1 MRKGDKSIKVQ
12 LLRWWVKDRKL
23 TPVERFSS
31 RVGYMGVAFLIS
43 GQWTVEPIL
52 FMIGFC
58 CVLFQVT
65 VRKQW
70 NLVLIDASLENIY
83 MDCVLITGKSA
94 SMKSIIIDEVLKPH
108 NFYFY
113 ENEGTIKVSSF

>member
-1 MRKGDKSIKVQ
+1 MRKGDKSVKVQ
-12 LLRWWVKDRKL
+12 LLRWWVGDRKL
-23 TPVERFSS
+23 TPVERLSS

-70 NLVLIDASLENIY
+70 NLVLLQLNGLVAWTMHFINSL
-83 MDCVLITGKSA
+83 
-94 SMKSIIIDEVLKPH
+94 
-108 NFYFY
+108 
-113 ENEGTIKVSSF
+113 

>member
-1 MRKGDKSIKVQ
+1 MRKGDKSVKVQ
-12 LLRWWVKDRKL
+12 LLRWWVRDRKL
-23 TPVERFSS
+23 TPVERLSS

-70 NLVLIDASLENIY
+70 NLVLLQLNGLVAWTMHFLNSL
-83 MDCVLITGKSA
+83 
-94 SMKSIIIDEVLKPH
+94 
-108 NFYFY
+108 
-113 ENEGTIKVSSF
+113 

>member
-1 MRKGDKSIKVQ
+1 MSKVEKSVKVKF
-12 LLRWWVKDRKL
+12 LRWWVRDRKL
-23 TPVERFSS
+23 TPVERLSS

-58 CVLFQVT
+58 CVLFQVL

-70 NLVLIDASLENIY
+70 NLVVLQLNGLVAWTMHFINSL
-83 MDCVLITGKSA
+83 
-94 SMKSIIIDEVLKPH
+94 
-108 NFYFY
+108 
-113 ENEGTIKVSSF
+113 

>member
-1 MRKGDKSIKVQ
+1 MRKGDKSVKVQ
-12 LLRWWVKDRKL
+12 LLRWWIRDRKL
-23 TPVERFSS
+23 TPVERLSS
-31 RVGYMGVAFLIS
+31 RVGYMGVGFLIS

-70 NLVLIDASLENIY
+70 NLVLLQLNGLVAWTMHFINSL
-83 MDCVLITGKSA
+83 
-94 SMKSIIIDEVLKPH
+94 
-108 NFYFY
+108 
-113 ENEGTIKVSSF
+113 

>member
-1 MRKGDKSIKVQ
+1 MNKVDKSVKVK
-12 LLRWWVKDRKL
+12 LLRWWVRDRKL
-23 TPVERFSS
+23 TPVERLSS

-70 NLVLIDASLENIY
+70 NLVLLQLNGLVAWTMHFINSL
-83 MDCVLITGKSA
+83 
-94 SMKSIIIDEVLKPH
+94 
-108 NFYFY
+108 
-113 ENEGTIKVSSF
+113 

>member
-1 MRKGDKSIKVQ
+1 MRKGDKSVKVQ
-12 LLRWWVKDRKL
+12 LLRWWVRDRKL
-23 TPVERFSS
+23 TPVERLSS

-70 NLVLIDASLENIY
+70 NLVILQLNGLVAWTMHFINSL
-83 MDCVLITGKSA
+83 
-94 SMKSIIIDEVLKPH
+94 
-108 NFYFY
+108 
-113 ENEGTIKVSSF
+113 